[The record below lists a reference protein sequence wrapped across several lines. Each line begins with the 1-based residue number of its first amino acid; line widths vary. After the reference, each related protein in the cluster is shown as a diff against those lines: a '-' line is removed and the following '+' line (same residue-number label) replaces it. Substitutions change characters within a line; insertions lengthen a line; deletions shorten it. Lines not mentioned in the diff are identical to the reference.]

1 MSYTS
6 IEVQQQSAVRRLW
19 PNRPQARNAQSQAL
33 LHELDARTLEK
44 GSVNQPCS

>member
-6 IEVQQQSAVRRLW
+6 IEVEQQGAVRRLW
-19 PNRPQARNAQSQAL
+19 LNRPQARNAQSRAL

-44 GSVNQPCS
+44 GRVSQPCS